1 MDSQAQLTAIAK
13 FAKQKLGQDKSGH
26 GFDHLSRVVKM
37 AHRIATAMDQ
47 DPFVPVVA
55 AYLHDTIDDK
65 LVDNVDAA
73 KKEVATFLTGLGLTA
88 DQVELIMSIISQ
100 ISFASTLDG
109 NRPALPLAG
118 QIVQDA
124 DWLDAIG
131 AIGITRAIYYGG
143 KHHQV
148 IYDPA
153 MPPRENLTKD
163 EYRNLDHETIINHFH
178 EKLLKLAGMLNTPVA
193 KEIAAHRQ
201 QVMLDFLAEFDA
213 EWQAQR

>member
-73 KKEVATFLTGLGLTA
+73 KEEVATFLTGLGLTA

-100 ISFASTLDG
+100 MSFAST
-109 NRPALPLAG
+109 
-118 QIVQDA
+118 
-124 DWLDAIG
+124 
-131 AIGITRAIYYGG
+131 
-143 KHHQV
+143 
-148 IYDPA
+148 
-153 MPPRENLTKD
+153 
-163 EYRNLDHETIINHFH
+163 
-178 EKLLKLAGMLNTPVA
+178 
-193 KEIAAHRQ
+193 
-201 QVMLDFLAEFDA
+201 
-213 EWQAQR
+213 

>member
-1 MDSQAQLTAIAK
+1 MDSQAQLMAIAK

-37 AHRIATAMDQ
+37 ARRIATAMDQ

-131 AIGITRAIYYGG
+131 AI

-201 QVMLDFLAEFDA
+201 QVMIDFLAEFDA